1 MANQFGKHDSP
12 RHKRE
17 PLSKGA
23 PDNSNPAYQLAH
35 RDLSF
40 LERDELR
47 SLRFQLE
54 LLKPEMLLD
63 DAKIDSTFVI
73 YGSARTSVTDP
84 REAIESRRSHYEE
97 ARALARLAS
106 GVPLGGD
113 GSRHFVVCSGGGP
126 SIMEA
131 ANRGAADV
139 GRESIGL
146 NIVLP
151 REQVPNEFVT
161 PELSFQFHY
170 FPLRKMH
177 FILRAKAVAAFP
189 GGFGTLDE
197 LFDILTLM
205 QTGKMPVVPVLLF
218 DQDFWDKVIGFE
230 TLINAGMIERRD
242 LELFRFVSSAE
253 DAWEIVQRFYV
264 EHPEPLWHRGAPA
277 PPVDLQDEI

>member
-1 MANQFGKHDSP
+1 MANQFRKNDSP
-12 RHKRE
+12 RHKRGSV
-17 PLSKGA
+17 PAGA
-23 PDNSNPAYQLAH
+23 VERTGNTNQLAH
-35 RDLSF
+35 RDVEF

-63 DAKIDSTFVI
+63 DAKIESTFVI
-73 YGSARTSVTDP
+73 YGSARAPATNLTDAP
-84 REAIESRRSHYEE
+84 GNCRSHYEE
-97 ARALARLAS
+97 ARALARIAS
-106 GVPLGGD
+106 GVPDSED

-139 GRESIGL
+139 GRQSIGL

-151 REQVPNEFVT
+151 REQIPNEFVT

-177 FILRAKAVAAFP
+177 FILRAKAVAVFP

-205 QTGKMPVVPVLLF
+205 QTGKMPVIPLLLF
-218 DQDFWDKVIGFE
+218 DRDFWGKVIGFE
-230 TLINAGMIERRD
+230 ALIEARMIEARD
-242 LELFRFVSSAE
+242 LDLLRFVSSAE
-253 DAWEIVQRFYV
+253 EAWKVVQTFYE
-264 EHPEPLWHRGAPA
+264 EHVVPLWHRAAP
-277 PPVDLQDEI
+277 VLDESSTTG

>member
-1 MANQFGKHDSP
+1 MTNQFRKHDSP
-12 RHKRE
+12 RRSR
-17 PLSKGA
+17 SKEG
-23 PDNSNPAYQLAH
+23 DRSVLPAAAANELAH
-35 RDLSF
+35 RDVAF

-54 LLKPEMLLD
+54 LLKPEMLMD

-73 YGSARTSVTDP
+73 YGSARSPVTDAA
-84 REAIESRRSHYEE
+84 EAIDNRRSHYEE

-106 GVPLGGD
+106 GVPVDDRGG
-113 GSRHFVVCSGGGP
+113 RHFVVCSGGGP

-151 REQVPNEFVT
+151 KEQIPNEFVT

-177 FILRAKAVAAFP
+177 FILRAKAVAVFP

-205 QTGKMPVVPVLLF
+205 QTDKMPVVPLLLF
-218 DQDFWDKVIGFE
+218 DREFWDKVIGFE
-230 TLINAGMIERRD
+230 ALIGAGMIERRD

-253 DAWEIVQRFYV
+253 EAWSAVQAFYA
-264 EHPEPLWHRGAPA
+264 EHPEPVWHRRASAG
-277 PPVDLQDEI
+277 QEISNEA

>member
-1 MANQFGKHDSP
+1 MANQFRKNDSP
-12 RHKRE
+12 RHRRE
-17 PLSKGA
+17 AVAG
-23 PDNSNPAYQLAH
+23 PAESSSSTNLAH
-35 RDLSF
+35 LDLNF

-63 DAKIDSTFVI
+63 DAKIESTFVI
-73 YGSARTSVTDP
+73 YGSARTPAADP
-84 REAIESRRSHYEE
+84 LDAAGDRRSHYEE
-97 ARALARLAS
+97 ARTLARLAS
-106 GVPLGGD
+106 GVPLGVD

-139 GRESIGL
+139 GRDSIGL

-151 REQVPNEFVT
+151 REQIPNEFVT

-177 FILRAKAVAAFP
+177 FILRAKAVAVFP

-218 DQDFWDKVIGFE
+218 DPGFWDKVIGFE
-230 TLINAGMIERRD
+230 TLIRAGMIERSD

-253 DAWEIVQRFYV
+253 EAWTVVQTFYV
-264 EHPEPLWHRGAPA
+264 EHPDPVWHRGAPTPA
-277 PPVDLQDEI
+277 RTMRSRPS

>member
-1 MANQFGKHDSP
+1 MTNQFRKNDSP
-12 RHKRE
+12 RHERAATT
-17 PLSKGA
+17 PGA
-23 PDNSNPAYQLAH
+23 PPALSTYELAH
-35 RDLSF
+35 RDLNF

-63 DAKIDSTFVI
+63 DAKIESTFVI
-73 YGSARTSVTDP
+73 YGSARTPVTDP
-84 REAIESRRSHYEE
+84 RRTADNQRSHYEE

-106 GVPLGGD
+106 SVPEGED
-113 GSRHFVVCSGGGP
+113 GSRNFVVCSGGGP

-139 GRESIGL
+139 GRASIGL

-151 REQVPNEFVT
+151 FEQIPNAFVT

-177 FILRAKAVAAFP
+177 FILRAKAVAVFP

-218 DQDFWDKVIGFE
+218 DQSFWKQVINFN
-230 TLINAGMIERRD
+230 TLVDAGMIAARD
-242 LELFRFVSSAE
+242 LELFQFVSSAE
-253 DAWEIVQRFYV
+253 EAWDRVQSFYDAN
-264 EHPEPLWHRGAPA
+264 PEPLWHRRAPA
-277 PPVDLQDEI
+277 

>member
-1 MANQFGKHDSP
+1 MANQYRKNDSP
-12 RHKRE
+12 RRRATAPIGDE
-17 PLSKGA
+17 PEKSH
-23 PDNSNPAYQLAH
+23 STYELAH
-35 RDLSF
+35 RDLQF

-73 YGSARTSVTDP
+73 YGSARTPATDP
-84 REAIESRRSHYEE
+84 IAATENKRSHYEE

-106 GVPLGGD
+106 SVPNGED

-151 REQVPNEFVT
+151 MEQLPNQFVT
-161 PELSFQFHY
+161 PELTFQFHY

-177 FILRAKAVAAFP
+177 FILRAKAIAVFP

-197 LFDILTLM
+197 LFYVLTLM

-218 DQDFWDKVIGFE
+218 DKHFWDQFLGFE
-230 TLINAGMIERRD
+230 ALVKAGMVAERD
-242 LELFRFVSSAE
+242 LSLFEYVLSAE
-253 DAWEIVQRFYV
+253 EAWEHVQTFYH
-264 EHPEPLWHRGAPA
+264 ENPEPLWHRRA
-277 PPVDLQDEI
+277 L